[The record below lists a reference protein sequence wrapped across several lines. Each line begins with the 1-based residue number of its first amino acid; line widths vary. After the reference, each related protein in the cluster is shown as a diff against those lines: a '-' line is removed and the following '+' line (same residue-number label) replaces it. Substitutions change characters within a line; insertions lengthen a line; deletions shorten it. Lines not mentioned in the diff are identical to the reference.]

1 MNAVQMRRKARQRA
15 LQALYRWQLNPQSA
29 RDIQQEFLQ
38 TQDMQQVDMEH
49 FSELLRE
56 CIARSESLDQ
66 VITPYVDIP
75 IKQLDPVEHCILRIS
90 AYELTQRL
98 DIPYRVVINEA
109 VDLAKKF
116 GAEQGHKFING
127 VLDKAAQQLRP
138 GEISRGI

>member
-1 MNAVQMRRKARQRA
+1 MNAVQMRRKARQRV

-66 VITPYVDIP
+66 VITPYIDIP
-75 IKQLDPVEHCILRIS
+75 IKQLDPVEHCILLIS
-90 AYELTQRL
+90 VYELTQRP

-138 GEISRGI
+138 GESSRGI

>member
-1 MNAVQMRRKARQRA
+1 MNGVQMRRKARQRV
-15 LQALYRWQLNPQSA
+15 LQALYRWQLNPQPA

-56 CIARSESLDQ
+56 CIAHADALDQ
-66 VITPYVDIP
+66 ALTPYLDIP
-75 IKQLDPVEHCILRIS
+75 VAQLDPVEHSILRMS
-90 AYELTQRL
+90 LYELTQRM

-116 GAEQGHKFING
+116 GAEQGHKFVNG
-127 VLDKAAQQLRP
+127 VLDKAARQFRP
-138 GEISRGI
+138 HES

>member
-66 VITPYVDIP
+66 VITPYIDIP

>member
-1 MNAVQMRRKARQRA
+1 MNSMQMRRKARQRA
-15 LQALYRWQLNPQSA
+15 LQALYRWKLNPQSA

-38 TQDMQQVDMEH
+38 TQDMDQVDMEH

-56 CIARSESLDQ
+56 CIARSDFLDQ
-66 VITPYVDIP
+66 TIAPYLDIP
-75 IKQLDPVEHCILRIS
+75 VIQLDPVEHSILRMS
-90 AYELTQRL
+90 VYELTQRV

-127 VLDKAAQQLRP
+127 VLDKAAQKLRP
-138 GEISRGI
+138 HES